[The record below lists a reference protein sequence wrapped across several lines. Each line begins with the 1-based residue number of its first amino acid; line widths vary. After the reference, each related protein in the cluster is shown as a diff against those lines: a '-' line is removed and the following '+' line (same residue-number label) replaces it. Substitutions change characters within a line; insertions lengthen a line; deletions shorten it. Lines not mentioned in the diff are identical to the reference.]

1 MQVGLKPNM
10 NPSNSFF
17 ARMSRGFK
25 AGLQGLQS
33 LFKEGLIVYAILPA
47 AIGLLAGV
55 TLAYGTY
62 SLLHYWLIE
71 GLEASGALDTS
82 WLSWLGSLAVVLSV
96 IASFF
101 VYIGLYRFIISLV
114 IFPLL
119 GPMVD
124 RLELQYRG
132 QKTETSFKED
142 FTSTLYGAWVGLV
155 QAIAGLLVLIISIF
169 AGPLQP
175 FLVGLADGYFY
186 GYGAFSV
193 ILERDF
199 PNNRVRSE
207 EFSRYRAEILGLGL
221 LFVLL
226 LAIPIFGALLAP
238 IACVAGACQ
247 LYYTRLAPLPPSR
260 VDQPLIDSG
269 ADRV

>member
-82 WLSWLGSLAVVLSV
+82 WLSWLGSLAGVVLVSEPTTK
-96 IASFF
+96 
-101 VYIGLYRFIISLV
+101 G
-114 IFPLL
+114 
-119 GPMVD
+119 
-124 RLELQYRG
+124 
-132 QKTETSFKED
+132 
-142 FTSTLYGAWVGLV
+142 
-155 QAIAGLLVLIISIF
+155 AIAR
-169 AGPLQP
+169 P
-175 FLVGLADGYFY
+175 
-186 GYGAFSV
+186 
-193 ILERDF
+193 
-199 PNNRVRSE
+199 
-207 EFSRYRAEILGLGL
+207 EFCTA
-221 LFVLL
+221 V
-226 LAIPIFGALLAP
+226 
-238 IACVAGACQ
+238 
-247 LYYTRLAPLPPSR
+247 TRPYAVPTWWDLTT
-260 VDQPLIDSG
+260 
-269 ADRV
+269 